1 MQYMKIALVG
11 GTGDIGQGFALRW
24 APAHEIIIGSRKA
37 DKAIEAAK
45 ELSSKVG
52 GKIWGTDNG
61 AAIAAAEVV
70 VLCVPYEHLVSVTSD
85 LKDSYSSQI
94 VISPVV
100 PMVYSGKYF
109 DFKPPA
115 EGSAALQARSL
126 LPATVKLVSAFH
138 TICAAALQD
147 KDRALQGD
155 VLICGDDKESKDLAA
170 GLAREVKNL
179 RPLDAGPINVS
190 GQIESLTPM
199 LLNVARRNKLK
210 DAGIRII
217 QERQAQA

>member
-1 MQYMKIALVG
+1 MKIALVG

-45 ELSSKVG
+45 ELSSKSG

-85 LKDSYSSQI
+85 LKDSYASQV

-109 DFKPPA
+109 DFRPPA
-115 EGSAALQARSL
+115 ERSAAAQARSL
-126 LPATVKLVSAFH
+126 LPATVRLVSAFH

-147 KDRALQGD
+147 KERALQGD
-155 VLICGDDKESKDLAA
+155 VLICGDDKEAKDLVA
-170 GLAREVKNL
+170 GLVREVKSL
-179 RPLDAGPINVS
+179 RPLDAGPIDVS
-190 GQIESLTPM
+190 GQVESLTPM

-217 QERQAQA
+217 QERQTQA